1 MTATEPT
8 VRLRPLTTAEYP
20 AFLAASKAGYAE
32 GIEVHGGQ
40 THQAAQQKAEADFPA
55 VLPMGL
61 QTPGHHIFVVEAD
74 GVAVGRLWLAEREMA
89 GRRVMYVY
97 DVSIDPAQQGHGY
110 GRAAM
115 QLAEEEASARGIR
128 RIELN
133 VFGGNDVARGLYR
146 SLGYVETSAQMAK
159 VLDPP

>member
-1 MTATEPT
+1 MRAEPT
-8 VRLRPLTTAEYP
+8 VRLRPITDEEFP
-20 AFLAASKAGYAE
+20 ALLEASKAGYAE

-40 THQAAQQKAEADFPA
+40 TREAALQKAEADFPA

-61 QTPGHHIFVVEAD
+61 RTPGHHIFVVEAD
-74 GVAVGRLWLAEREMA
+74 GAAVGRLWLAEREMA
-89 GRRVMYVY
+89 GRRVMFVY
-97 DVSIDPAQQGHGY
+97 DVTIDAAQQGHGF

-115 QLAEEEASARGIR
+115 RLAEDEARARGIG